1 MILKTGR
8 LILLVAVP
16 LAAWGAT
23 TEEFY
28 GQRTS
33 FEKVVRDGQGRLR
46 GGVLE
51 KETTVTQGDITLV
64 LPANQELTLY
74 ANGRLKRA
82 MLGGDLDLK
91 LFLGNLPVAA
101 GTLLDFQESGE
112 LDLRKNGWVLREDSN
127 VTIGAQPIPLKKGS
141 RLFFIDN
148 QTLDFSR
155 SELTLSRYHAFKFKP
170 FALKAKIESEVT
182 FHENGAVRS
191 VVLGEAVSLPVAGGA
206 VTVDETSRLFFLPS
220 GELDFDRSV
229 ILPREEASLSVGGQ
243 SFPFAKGQ
251 PLLFHLTGG
260 VRQGVLAKDARI
272 RVEALSLA
280 VKAGTTVKFEPD
292 GAVDPRDSHYQL
304 TEDAQL
310 LVGQNRFAFKKGT
323 TLHYHL
329 NGMPSGGML
338 ADGVEISVHGKNIPL
353 AKESPLFFLDSGDI
367 DVLKTPLVLNRP
379 TLMTVAG
386 HPLLLASGTRLYLT
400 TEGDLDVNK
409 THLNLAEPASFQFR
423 GKNLPI
429 ASGRSLAFSP
439 EGTLERLTLGAPVV
453 LAVGNKSME
462 FPAGTVLTYTAEGR
476 LTSAR
481 LGDNTRVARDNF
493 DLVFAKDS
501 DLTFSE
507 DEHLLHGV
515 LGPGNVVPM
524 GVHRVPLP
532 EKMELDFTPQENP
545 VLLSVTLKEDA
556 PFVIKGRAFIFN
568 GGSTL
573 VFNSKKELDLPS
585 CTLFVG
591 QKGTF
596 PLGPN
601 SWKVKEGAALAL
613 FKSGEVRS
621 IDLAESQEMKLGA
634 LRIPLAVPR
643 RVFFH
648 PDGTVD
654 SLETEI
660 VLANEMSLPLGPNT
674 LPLGAGTRLYFQS
687 NGLLDFTRLTLALG
701 KDTLIRVGKQEWP
714 LVKGTVLE
722 YHQNGSMDLE
732 RTSFVLSKK
741 VKKTVRGVE
750 YTFQQGG
757 SITFH
762 RNGELASAAVAEED
776 VKINLDKNELLFKG
790 QRNYVFNED
799 GSLDSDATS
808 LDLVQDQIVTVG
820 AFSIPFKTGQTLR
833 FHSNGRL
840 KSGLILEPVTL
851 TLGRSPIRMKKDN
864 VLYFTE
870 EGFLDTV
877 LTQVILEEPLALT
890 VGRNTIP
897 FLEGTRIYFYNSGD
911 VWQGILGREMALKV
925 FNHEIPFKKGKR
937 LYFFVN
943 GEVDCDRTELYLL
956 ADQRFPVGK
965 NELMFQAR
973 KRLFLGPKGNV
984 ARGWLTGLKSISVG
998 AGTFEFDSTAPVSF
1012 HDNGTVA
1019 GLTLSGD
1026 TPTSVAGSTVTFSK
1040 GTEVLFYPNGI
1051 LREGE
1056 LKENTFLRQALF
1068 KSFTKI
1074 SFYPN
1079 GGIQRGELKEAA
1091 SLRVGD
1097 QTVRMDS
1104 GFPVEFYNNGSLAGG
1119 RLASAAKIRGSTGD
1133 VILKGLSDVRFH
1145 SNGRLSAGTMDEGA
1159 VFSMGAKSLEVNPGS
1174 AVTFYENG
1182 QLKEGYSRLP
1192 WRMTVRESEVTLD
1205 PRATIGFFENGAVR
1219 EGVLLTNAE
1228 VSVGTE
1234 KILFAEGTK
1243 IRFHSDGK
1251 VATGF
1256 SVTSVRLPVAVWP
1269 DRKILCAPLRELSWD
1284 SAGRL
1289 VYANVDEPLVY
1300 QSPAKESFTLLP
1312 GEWVYMDYLEGGLP
1326 QAYPIDLHGRLK
1338 RDTPFK
1344 VGGQRLILP
1353 RESLVAFK
1361 GDDTILTLISPSA
1374 PIVFQGE
1381 VLAPGHTEIVITDL
1395 EAKLKSVGEK

>member
-1 MILKTGR
+1 MNRWLM
-8 LILLVAVP
+8 LLAAVPVAV
-16 LAAWGAT
+16 WGAT

-33 FEKVVRDGQGRLR
+33 FERVVRDGQGRLR

-82 MLGGDLDLK
+82 IVGSDLDLK
-91 LFLGNLPVAA
+91 LFLGKIPVAA
-101 GTLLDFQESGE
+101 GTLLDFQETGE
-112 LDLRKNGWVLREDSN
+112 LNLRKNGWVLREDADL
-127 VTIGAQPIPLKKGS
+127 TLGGQPVPLKKGS

-148 QTLDFSR
+148 QTLDFAR
-155 SELTLSRYHAFKFKP
+155 SELTLSRYHPFKFKP
-170 FALKAKIESEVT
+170 FTLKAKIDSEVT
-182 FHENGAVRS
+182 FHESGAVRS
-191 VVLGEAVSLPVAGGA
+191 IVLGEAVSLPVAGGA
-206 VTVDETSRLFFLPS
+206 VTVDETSRLFFLPT

-229 ILPREEASLSVGGQ
+229 FLPREESSLGAGGQ

-251 PLLFHLTGG
+251 PLLFHLQGG
-260 VRQGVLAKDARI
+260 VRQGVLAKDARLL
-272 RVEALSLA
+272 VDHVSLA
-280 VKAGTTVKFEPD
+280 VKAGTTVKFDQE
-292 GAVDPRDSHYQL
+292 GAVDPRDSHYEL
-304 TEDAQL
+304 TEDAPVF
-310 LVGQNRFAFKKGT
+310 VGQNRYAFKKGT

-329 NGMPSGGML
+329 NGMPAGGTL
-338 ADGVEISVHGKNIPL
+338 AEGVEISVHGKTIPL

-379 TLMTVAG
+379 TQMMVAG
-386 HPLLLASGTRLYLT
+386 CPLLLASGTRLYLT
-400 TEGDLDVNK
+400 TEGELDVNK
-409 THLNLAEPASFQFR
+409 TRLNLAEPASFPVR

-429 ASGRSLAFSP
+429 ASGVSLAFSP
-439 EGTLERLTLGAPVV
+439 EGKLERLTLGAPVV
-453 LAVGNKSME
+453 LTVGNKSIE
-462 FPAGTVLTYTAEGR
+462 FPAGTVLACTDEGR

-481 LGDNTRVARDNF
+481 LGDNTRMTRDTF
-493 DLVFAKDS
+493 DLVFAKS
-501 DLTFSE
+501 SELTFSE
-507 DEHLLHGV
+507 EEHLLHGV

-545 VLLSVTLKEDA
+545 VLLSVTLSADA

-573 VFNSKKELDLPS
+573 VFNSKKELDLPE
-585 CTLFVG
+585 CTLFMG

-601 SWKVKEGAALAL
+601 TWKVKEGAALTL
-613 FKSGEVRS
+613 LKTGEVRS
-621 IDLAESQEMKLGA
+621 IDLAEPQEMKLGA

-643 RVFFH
+643 RVFFN

-654 SLETEI
+654 SLETEV
-660 VLANEMSLPLGPNT
+660 VLASEMPLPLGPNT
-674 LPLGAGTRLYFQS
+674 LPLGAGTRLYFQP

-750 YTFQQGG
+750 YSFQQGG
-757 SITFH
+757 AVTFH
-762 RNGELASAAVAEED
+762 RNGELASAMVADD
-776 VKINLDKNELLFKG
+776 VKIILDNNDLLFKG
-790 QRNYVFNED
+790 QRNFVFKED
-799 GSLDSDATS
+799 GSLDSDATT
-808 LDLVQDQIVTVG
+808 LDLVQDRIVKAGV
-820 AFSIPFKTGQTLR
+820 FSIPFKAGQTLR
-833 FHSNGRL
+833 FHPNGQL
-840 KSGLILEPVTL
+840 KCGLILEPVTL

-870 EGFLDTV
+870 DGFLDTV
-877 LTQVILEEPLALT
+877 LTQVILEEPLTLT

-973 KRLFLGPKGNV
+973 KRFFLGPKGNV
-984 ARGWLTGLKSISVG
+984 VQGWVTGVKSLEVG
-998 AGTFEFDSTAPVSF
+998 AGSFEFDPVAPVSF

-1019 GLTLSGD
+1019 ALTLRED
-1026 TPTSVAGSTVTFSK
+1026 TATSVAGTTVTFSK
-1040 GTEVLFYPNGI
+1040 GTEVQFYPNGI

-1056 LKENTFLRQALF
+1056 LKENTTLWQALF

-1079 GGIQRGELKEAA
+1079 GVIQRGELKEAA

-1097 QTVRMDS
+1097 QKVRMDS
-1104 GFPVEFYNNGSLAGG
+1104 GSPVEFYDNGNLAGG
-1119 RLASAAKIRGSTGD
+1119 RLAGTAKIHGSAGE
-1133 VILKGLSDVRFH
+1133 VVLKGSSDVRFH
-1145 SNGRLSAGTMDEGA
+1145 SNGRLSAGTLEEGA
-1159 VFSMGAKSLEVNPGS
+1159 VFPMGAKSFEVNPGS

-1182 QLKEGYSRLP
+1182 LLKEGYSRLP

-1205 PRATIGFFENGAVR
+1205 PRAMISFFENGGVR
-1219 EGVLLTNAE
+1219 EGVLLTSAE

-1243 IRFHSDGK
+1243 IRFYSDGK
-1251 VATGF
+1251 VASGF
-1256 SVTSVRLPVAVWP
+1256 SAASVRLPVAVWP
-1269 DRKILCAPLRELSWD
+1269 ERKVLCAPLRELSWD

-1289 VYANVDEPLVY
+1289 VYANLDEALVY
-1300 QSPAKESFTLLP
+1300 QSPAKESFTLQP
-1312 GEWVYMDYLEGGLP
+1312 GEWVYLDYPEGGAP
-1326 QAYPIDLHGRLK
+1326 QAYPIDLQGRLK
-1338 RDTPFK
+1338 RDIPFK

-1361 GDDTILTLISPSA
+1361 GDDTILTLISPAA
-1374 PIVFQGE
+1374 PLVYRGE

-1395 EAKLKSVGEK
+1395 EAKLKSVGGK